1 MKHYKAHWSTSLIVL
16 SSSATILCLVIG
28 FSALKSGGHKSLWM
42 GLPPL
47 VLVVGCA
54 LFTIRSYTLA
64 SDVLLIHRLFWRNR
78 LTLVALQSARFEPRA
93 MQWSIRT
100 FGNGGFFSF
109 TGFYRNKLL
118 GAYRAFVTDPRRTV
132 GSTLY
137 RAHSRSL
144 T

>member
-1 MKHYKAHWSTSLIVL
+1 
-16 SSSATILCLVIG
+16 
-28 FSALKSGGHKSLWM
+28 M

-64 SDVLLIHRLFWRNR
+64 SDVLLIHRLFWRTR
-78 LTLVALQSARFEPRA
+78 LPLVALQSARFEPRA

-132 GSTLY
+132 VLRYTGRTVVVSPHAPEDFVRELTPLIRTEPPY
-137 RAHSRSL
+137 RKI
-144 T
+144 TTV